1 MTKAIIIDDDI
12 QFTNILKKIILK
24 KCQHLQWQLEITTS
38 SRPMDAIDGKN
49 IYDIYFIDISM
60 PELMGID
67 LAKKLRE
74 HHIYRE
80 FVFVSAYGRQYM
92 RESIFVRPRAFVR
105 KEHLDTDL
113 DETLAVLKDI
123 FCQPNTAI
131 TVKDNLKDTK
141 IIPSEIIYIKS
152 EEHYATIYSSSGTIQ
167 LIRNRLVRLEEQ
179 LRDFGFLRIHSRYLV
194 NLNYLEDHHNQQ
206 IKLINNISLPI
217 SRNYMKRVNNALMD
231 WIIKD
236 EG

>member
-131 TVKDNLKDTK
+131 K
-141 IIPSEIIYIKS
+141 II
-152 EEHYATIYSSSGTIQ
+152 
-167 LIRNRLVRLEEQ
+167 
-179 LRDFGFLRIHSRYLV
+179 
-194 NLNYLEDHHNQQ
+194 
-206 IKLINNISLPI
+206 
-217 SRNYMKRVNNALMD
+217 
-231 WIIKD
+231 
-236 EG
+236 